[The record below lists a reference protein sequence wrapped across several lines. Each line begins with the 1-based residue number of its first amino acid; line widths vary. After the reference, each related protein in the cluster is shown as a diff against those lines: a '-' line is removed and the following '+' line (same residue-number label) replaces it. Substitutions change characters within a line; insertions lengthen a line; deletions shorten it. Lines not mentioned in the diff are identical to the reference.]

1 MKNKGIGVFD
11 SGVGGLTVVRELRKA
26 IPNENI
32 VYFGD
37 TERVPYGN
45 KPREV
50 IIQYCREIVE
60 FLLSKGVKVIVIACN
75 TATAH
80 ALETLQKEY
89 DIPIFGVISAGAT
102 MAVAT
107 TKNNK
112 IGVIG
117 TNGTVKS
124 KAYDKE
130 ILSIQ
135 EDITVISNGC
145 SAFVM
150 LAEEGLANHKG
161 TELIGADYLANILEQ
176 KVDTL
181 ILGCTHFPL
190 LTNCIKNIVGED
202 VILVDPAVNTTK
214 NVLKYLKEK
223 DILNDGAV
231 NKDMYFVSGNIDG
244 FKRVCGAIGFDD
256 IYNDIYAVNMAEDK

>member
-1 MKNKGIGVFD
+1 MKNMGIGVFD
-11 SGVGGLTVVRELRKA
+11 SGVGGLTVVKEIKKSM
-26 IPNENI
+26 PNENI

-37 TERVPYGN
+37 TKRVPYGN
-45 KPREV
+45 KPSEV
-50 IIQYCREIVE
+50 IIEYCREIVD
-60 FLLSKGVKVIVIACN
+60 FLIAKQVKVIVIACN

-80 ALETLQKEY
+80 ALETLESEY
-89 DIPIFGVISAGAT
+89 DIPIFGVISAGAIS
-102 MAVAT
+102 AVAT

-112 IGVIG
+112 IGVIA

-130 ILSIQ
+130 ILKIRD
-135 EDITVISNGC
+135 DITVISNGC

-161 TELIGADYLANILEQ
+161 TELIGADYLQDILKQ

-190 LTNCIKNIVGED
+190 LTNCIKNIVGND
-202 VILVDPAVNTTK
+202 VTLIDPAVNTTK
-214 NVLKYLKEK
+214 NVLDYLKANN
-223 DILNDGAV
+223 ILSDKLADSD
-231 NKDMYFVSGNIDG
+231 KYFVSGDIEG
-244 FKRVCGAIGFDD
+244 FKRVCNAIGFNIDNH
-256 IYNDIYAVNMAEDK
+256 IYSSD